1 MKKKIAGIAAPSGN
15 VLNLEDVKK
24 AAKLLEEDGWEV
36 KLGESVLTS
45 FQRFGGVS
53 DEARAEDFNRLC
65 GECDFVLAARGGYG
79 LNRILLKIDFEE
91 IHKRGVWVGGFSDIT
106 LFSLAYLAK
115 YQGKSLHCPTA
126 SVLGKPSVSAFSI
139 ESFRTALSSKQYAIE
154 FETDAADLKV
164 SGTLWGGNLSVLV
177 SALGTPYFPDIEGG
191 VLFLEDLAE
200 PAYKIERNFLQLAQA
215 EVLQKQQAIV
225 LGHFSHIRNSAHD
238 FGYSIEDAK
247 EILRKTINVP
257 VIEGLPFGHVDDLC
271 TLVIG
276 ARCCLSVNSRHCT
289 LTIPDAPNF

>member
-1 MKKKIAGIAAPSGN
+1 M
-15 VLNLEDVKK
+15 
-24 AAKLLEEDGWEV
+24 
-36 KLGESVLTS
+36 
-45 FQRFGGVS
+45 
-53 DEARAEDFNRLC
+53 
-65 GECDFVLAARGGYG
+65 
-79 LNRILLKIDFEE
+79 
-91 IHKRGVWVGGFSDIT
+91 
-106 LFSLAYLAK
+106 
-115 YQGKSLHCPTA
+115 HCPTA
-126 SVLGKPSVSAFSI
+126 SVLGKSSVSAFSI

-154 FETDAADLKV
+154 FETDAANLKV

-200 PAYKIERNFLQLAQA
+200 PAYKIERNLLQLAQA
-215 EVLQKQQAIV
+215 GVLQKQQAIV

-247 EILRKTINVP
+247 EILRKTIKVP

-276 ARCCLSVNSRHCT
+276 APCCLSVNSRHCT